1 MAAFERQPEGI
12 MGTSCRLLVMLD
24 YRESQRAEKI
34 LDKAEFQLR
43 YIESLASNWIEASEL
58 SRFNRATPGAF
69 ELSKVNW
76 EILQAS
82 KEAFEQ
88 TEGAFDVTCRP
99 LIELWKRAAEQGVLP
114 DAAAI
119 AQAREQSSWS
129 LIELDASG
137 RTAIRHAESV
147 AVDVGGIAKG
157 YAIDAA
163 LQAMVAQGVD
173 GALVDVGGDVRV
185 YGNSARASGGW
196 HFQIK
201 DPRSDGLLG
210 EFELVGEGAVCTS
223 GDYARYRKIEGKRYS
238 HIVDP
243 VSGYPTEQVPTVT
256 VVAPNALQADVWAT
270 ALSVLGRRGVE
281 LLPAGVEAHLL
292 MREAGGD
299 ELAVVHTPG
308 FPELGVAH
316 P

>member
-1 MAAFERQPEGI
+1 

-43 YIESLASNWIEASEL
+43 YIESLASHWIEASEL
-58 SRFNRATPGAF
+58 SRFNQATPGAF
-69 ELSKVNW
+69 EFSKVNW

-99 LIELWKRAAEQGVLP
+99 LIELWKRASEQGVLP
-114 DAAAI
+114 DADAI
-119 AQAREQSSWS
+119 AQARAQSSWN
-129 LIELDASG
+129 LIELDASE
-137 RTAIRHAESV
+137 RTAVRHAESA
-147 AVDVGGIAKG
+147 AVDVDGIAKG

-163 LQAMVAQGVD
+163 LQAMVAQDVE

-185 YGNSARASGGW
+185 YGHSARTSGGW
-196 HFQIK
+196 RFQIK
-201 DPRSDGLLG
+201 NPRSDGMLG
-210 EFELVGEGAVCTS
+210 EFVMAGEGAVCTS
-223 GDYARYRKIEGKRYS
+223 GDYARYREIEGKRYS

-299 ELAVVHTPG
+299 DITVVHTPG
-308 FPELGVAH
+308 FPELEVVH